1 MAVTR
6 RKLNPGET
14 VIGFVRPDGSLI
26 GQFADPAVGHQSLAF
41 RYPGLLTKLKTG
53 HAIAITIGKR
63 PDGTIMVFG
72 SGHFPPPGGM
82 PLSASFKALVE
93 KLVE

>member
-1 MAVTR
+1 MATAR

-26 GQFADPAVGHQSLAF
+26 GLLSDPSIGHDALSYS
-41 RYPGLLTKLKTG
+41 YPGLRAQLNG
-53 HAIAITIGKR
+53 GQAIAITIGKGLE
-63 PDGTIMVFG
+63 GTIRVFG
-72 SGHFPPPGGM
+72 SGCFPPPGGV
-82 PLSASFKALVE
+82 PLSESFKALVA